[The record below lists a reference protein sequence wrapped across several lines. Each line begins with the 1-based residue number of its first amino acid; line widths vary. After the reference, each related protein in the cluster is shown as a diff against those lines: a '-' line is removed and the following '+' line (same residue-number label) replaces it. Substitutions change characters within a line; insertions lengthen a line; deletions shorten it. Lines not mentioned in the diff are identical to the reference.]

1 MTPREIKYWKTGALL
16 CFLLFILSVMSEF
29 IVGWIGIAFTLLFGW
44 VPFLLR
50 VVPQVHWRWA
60 AIGSGAV
67 YAFLLLAGGHAFLRW
82 LYREMRNPISA
93 PAWPMRWTLGG
104 FLILLLMFLSGMA
117 TIGAAHQ
124 TAWLI
129 HSSEPFLRQ
138 HRGREVANRIKCAS
152 NLRQIGEALTI
163 YANTHGH
170 QFPDDLS
177 ALLPGG
183 DLYSSTLVCPSS
195 NDDPAF
201 GATTQAVAANLTAP
215 HHCSYVF
222 LGKGL
227 SQPTPSDRVIA
238 YEPLEHHQRMGIN
251 VLFADM
257 RVEWLDRTQAELLL
271 ARLKTPV
278 SATQAAETK

>member
-16 CFLLFILSVMSEF
+16 CLLLFILSVMSEF

-50 VVPQVHWRWA
+50 VVPQIRWRWG

-67 YAFLLLAGGHAFLRW
+67 YAFLLVAGGHSFLRW
-82 LYREMRNPISA
+82 LYREMRNPISP
-93 PAWPMRWTLGG
+93 PAWRMRWTLGG
-104 FLILLLMFLSGMA
+104 FLIIVLMFISGMA

-129 HSSEPFLRQ
+129 HSPEGLLKKSP
-138 HRGREVANRIKCAS
+138 REVANRIKCSS
-152 NLRQIGEALTI
+152 NLRRIGEALTI

-177 ALLPGG
+177 ALLRGE
-183 DLYSSTLVCPSS
+183 DFASSTFVCPSS

-201 GATTQAVAANLTAP
+201 GATTQAVAENLSTP
-215 HHCSYVF
+215 HHCSYVY

-227 SQPTPSDRVIA
+227 SQPAPSDRVIA
-238 YEPLEHHQRMGIN
+238 YEPLENHQRRGIN

-257 RVEWLDRTQAELLL
+257 RVEWFDKIQAEVLL

>member
-1 MTPREIKYWKTGALL
+1 MTPREIKYVKIGALL
-16 CFLLFILSVMSEF
+16 CLLLLILSVMSEF

-50 VVPQVHWRWA
+50 VVPQIRWRWG

-67 YAFLLLAGGHAFLRW
+67 YASLLLAGGHSFLRW
-82 LYREMRNPISA
+82 LYREMRNPTS
-93 PAWPMRWTLGG
+93 PPTWRMRWTLGV
-104 FLILLLMFLSGMA
+104 FLVLVLMFTSGMA

-129 HSSEPFLRQ
+129 HSPEPLLKTS
-138 HRGREVANRIKCAS
+138 RGREIANRIKCAS
-152 NLRQIGEALTI
+152 NLRQIGEALMI
-163 YANTHGH
+163 YADTHDH
-170 QFPDDLS
+170 QFPEDLS

-195 NDDPAF
+195 NDDPAI
-201 GATTQAVAANLTAP
+201 GATTQAVVANLLTP
-215 HHCSYVF
+215 HHCSYVY

-227 SQPTPSDRVIA
+227 SQPASTDRILA
-238 YEPLEHHQRMGIN
+238 YETLENHQWQGIN

-257 RVEWLDRTQAELLL
+257 RVEWFDSTQAEVLL
-271 ARLKTPV
+271 AKLKTPV
-278 SATQAAETK
+278 SATQAVETK